1 MVRAVFPKR
10 GNIGQLSQIHN
21 NLSTMYAPSHFE
33 ETRLD
38 ALHALVEA
46 HPLGTLVT
54 HTAEGLDADHIPF
67 EIAAPTAQ
75 APFGTLR
82 AHVARAN
89 PLWRQAGAQVL
100 VVFQGPSA
108 YVSPSLYAEKP
119 VSGKVVPTYNYAV
132 VHAHG
137 VLREIEDPAWILAL
151 LTRLTGRHEAPRAA
165 PWSVADAP
173 AAYIDTLLKAIV
185 GIEIP
190 LDRLQGKWKLS
201 QNRPQGDQAAVAQE
215 MVQNSASDNTGM
227 AALMRAQLK

>member
-1 MVRAVFPKR
+1 
-10 GNIGQLSQIHN
+10 
-21 NLSTMYAPSHFE
+21 MYSPSHFD

-38 ALHALVEA
+38 KLHALIQA
-46 HPLGTLVT
+46 WPLGAIVT
-54 HTAEGLDADHIPF
+54 HTDAGLAADHIPF
-67 EIAAPTAQ
+67 EIAAPTAA

-89 PLWRQAGAQVL
+89 PLWRQAGAEAL

-137 VLREIEDPAWILAL
+137 ALRAIEDPAWILAL
-151 LTRLTGRHEAPRAA
+151 LRRLTSAHESARPA
-165 PWSVADAP
+165 PWSVDDAP
-173 AAYIDTLLKAIV
+173 PDFLATLLKAIV

-201 QNRPQGDQAAVAQE
+201 QNRPPQDQAAGAIDIANQP
-215 MVQNSASDNTGM
+215 SAAGM
-227 AALMRAQLK
+227 AQLMARE

>member
-1 MVRAVFPKR
+1 
-10 GNIGQLSQIHN
+10 
-21 NLSTMYAPSHFE
+21 MYAPSHFE

-38 ALHALVEA
+38 VLHALIAA

-54 HTAEGLDADHIPF
+54 HGGAGLNADHIPF
-67 EIAAPTAQ
+67 EIAAPSAD

-89 PLWRQAGAQVL
+89 PLWRQAGAEVL
-100 VVFQGPSA
+100 AVFQGPSA

-132 VHAHG
+132 AHAHG
-137 VLREIEDPAWILAL
+137 VLRAIEDPDSILAL
-151 LTRLTGRHEAPRAA
+151 LGRLTARHEAARAA

-173 AAYIDTLLKAIV
+173 AQYIDTLLRAIV

-190 LDRLQGKWKLS
+190 IGRLQGKWKLS
-201 QNRPQGDQAAVAQE
+201 QNRPPVDQSAVAAD
-215 MVQNSASDNTGM
+215 SGGAL
-227 AALMRAQLK
+227 AALMQALVTR